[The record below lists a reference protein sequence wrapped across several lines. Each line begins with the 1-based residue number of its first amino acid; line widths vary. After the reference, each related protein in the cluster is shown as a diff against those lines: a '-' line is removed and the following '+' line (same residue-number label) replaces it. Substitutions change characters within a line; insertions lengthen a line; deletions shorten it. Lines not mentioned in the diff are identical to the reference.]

1 MSRKIVTKTDVYT
14 TANFIATSG
23 EIPTIAAVRGAL
35 GGRGSETT
43 ILNFLQAWKKERLL
57 QNNVPVVV
65 ADGMPLDLNE
75 ENRQL
80 RYALKQQ
87 MAHNENYAEE
97 LINAEKE
104 IVKLKSENQQ
114 LQTNNQQLQEKLA
127 DVTNLKDTLTTLC
140 HELTSNFS
148 NDLEKILDDKNKLI
162 ARLQQ
167 EIKDLNQISVQ
178 VVQQTSSD
186 GHDLL
191 MQEKVKTLNLEEKIE
206 QLKKQLD
213 KQQLEVIQMHKAWQ
227 ERNQPV
233 LKQLAWQ
240 KQLIADLID
249 PETLKNYEQTKLT
262 EVVK

>member
-1 MSRKIVTKTDVYT
+1 M
-14 TANFIATSG
+14 
-23 EIPTIAAVRGAL
+23 
-35 GGRGSETT
+35 
-43 ILNFLQAWKKERLL
+43 
-57 QNNVPVVV
+57 
-65 ADGMPLDLNE
+65 
-75 ENRQL
+75 
-80 RYALKQQ
+80 
-87 MAHNENYAEE
+87 
-97 LINAEKE
+97 
-104 IVKLKSENQQ
+104 
-114 LQTNNQQLQEKLA
+114 
-127 DVTNLKDTLTTLC
+127 
-140 HELTSNFS
+140 
-148 NDLEKILDDKNKLI
+148 
-162 ARLQQ
+162 
-167 EIKDLNQISVQ
+167 
-178 VVQQTSSD
+178 QQTSSD